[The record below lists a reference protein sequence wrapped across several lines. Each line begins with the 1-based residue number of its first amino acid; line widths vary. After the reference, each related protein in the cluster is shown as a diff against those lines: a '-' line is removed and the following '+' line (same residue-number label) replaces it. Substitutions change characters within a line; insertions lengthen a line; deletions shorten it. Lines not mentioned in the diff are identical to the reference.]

1 MEIPLT
7 MIETAPGRLRRSR
20 LAFRRWRRARPCW
33 GAFFVILSGLE
44 IWGLTVS
51 PYRITLVEG
60 VAGVSALAILGLCT
74 ALALVCLVQPQQHAV
89 VGSICLVVALASL
102 ALSNLGGFVVG
113 MLLGVHGSSL
123 MISWRPPEPQP
134 AAGEMPAEG
143 IVPLHRTAP
152 HESPA
157 HQ

>member
-1 MEIPLT
+1 
-7 MIETAPGRLRRSR
+7 MISSTPGRVHQGR

-33 GAFFVILSGLE
+33 GSFFVILSGLE

-60 VAGVSALAILGLCT
+60 VAGVSALVILGLCAT
-74 ALALVCLVQPQQHAV
+74 LALVCLIQPQQHAV

-102 ALSNLGGFVVG
+102 ALSNLGGFVLG

-123 MISWRPPEPQP
+123 MISWRPPDPDP
-134 AAGEMPAEG
+134 AAGEIPMEA
-143 IVPLHRTAP
+143 VPSH
-152 HESPA
+152 HEK
-157 HQ
+157 